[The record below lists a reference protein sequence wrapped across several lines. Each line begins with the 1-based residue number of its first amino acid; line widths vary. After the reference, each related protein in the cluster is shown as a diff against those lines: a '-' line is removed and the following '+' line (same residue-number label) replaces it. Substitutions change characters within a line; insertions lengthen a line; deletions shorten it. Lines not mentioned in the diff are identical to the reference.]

1 MRINQ
6 FHSGTAVGDA
16 ITNQMFELQKILR
29 DEGYESEI
37 YAEHIDLPLA
47 KKIKKISS
55 YKGDRDS
62 ILLVHHSMGHDLFEQ
77 ITALEDVKILIYHN
91 ITPERFFTDETI
103 RKYIRIGL
111 QQTKEYRKYV
121 QYAIADSNY
130 NRKELIRMG
139 YRNVDVMPVQI
150 SLGRFENVESDKAI
164 LSQYKSTKNVLFVG
178 RVVPNKRQ
186 SDLIKAFAV
195 YKKYFNDK
203 ANLLLAGD
211 IGNQAYVRELQQLC
225 EKQDLMDNVK
235 FLGKVTEA
243 ELKACYETADV
254 FLCMSEHEGFGVPL
268 LEAMTFGVP
277 VIAFQSSAI
286 PETMGGAGILATEK
300 NIPAIGTLIDEV
312 IENKELRDR
321 IIAHQYKR
329 IEKLRSTD
337 TRKILMRAVHNVR
350 AGERQRSIQLQG
362 PFETSYSLAIVNRK
376 LIEALDDM
384 GKDDVSIYCT
394 EGPGDYVPKEEDLK
408 DKPHARKLWEKSKN
422 VQYPDITI
430 RNMYPPRVA
439 DANGGLNFLAF
450 GWEESRI
457 PQKYVKDFNRY
468 LDGIGTMSDFV
479 TESLKKSGVTI
490 PVRTMGLG
498 VELLPEFAS
507 IPPYRLKTRKKTRFL
522 HISSAFPRKG
532 VDLLLKAY
540 YETFTGADDVCLV
553 IKTFPNPH
561 NTVESQLASLNQAY
575 TDAPEVELINR
586 DLIPKQLYG
595 LYKSADCYVTAA
607 RGEGF
612 GLPVAEAML
621 ARLPV
626 IVSPNTGMAD
636 FCNDSTAFLVDYKM
650 EKANTHLTTAGSQW
664 ALPNTKTLGRLLKQ
678 FAAGELDAEA
688 AIRKENAYRLI
699 SERYTWRE
707 VANRWEKFIAEVE
720 ELQEKPKVAMVTSW
734 NNKCGIAEFT
744 RMQCEAMQSRVDFRI
759 YPNYG
764 VRLLKPDEPNV
775 EHRVWHSAF
784 KGDLS
789 ALKKAL
795 DQSDCEVVHFQFN
808 FGFFDLQQLS
818 DLIDYFYGKKRIV
831 ITFHK
836 TKDTD
841 VGGKKASLRKIVSS
855 LNKCY
860 RLVVHQD
867 EDEKVLLKFGVK
879 QELIEKIPL
888 GQIVYPDEE
897 KKSVRAQLG
906 ISGQVVLGSYGFLLP
921 QKGILENI
929 RALPALKEKYNDI
942 LYIVVCALH
951 ESEVSKRYLADCKK
965 TVEKLHLQENVRF
978 VTDYLSNE
986 ESVRYL
992 HACDV
997 LLMTYLPSMES
1008 ASGAI
1013 RLCIAAQRP
1022 VITTKQEIFE
1032 EFADCTWQ
1040 IRENA
1045 PGMVAEAVW
1054 KMLNKTVEQEYLQKI
1069 KDRIAETS
1077 WEKTSKKYLEIYK
1090 GDLKR
1095 NEKTI

>member
-6 FHSGTAVGDA
+6 FHSGTASGDA
-16 ITNQMFELQKILR
+16 ITNQMLAIQKILL
-29 DEGYESEI
+29 DAGYESEI
-37 YAEHIDLPLA
+37 YAEHIDLSLS
-47 KKIKKISS
+47 KKIRNISG
-55 YKGDRDS
+55 YKGNESS
-62 ILLVHHSMGHDLFEQ
+62 ILLVHHSMGFDRFEQ
-77 ITALEDVKILIYHN
+77 IVSLPDTKILIYHN

-103 RKYIRIGL
+103 RKYIRLGL
-111 QQTKEYRKYV
+111 WQAREYKKYV
-121 QYAIADSNY
+121 KYAIADSNY
-130 NRKELIRMG
+130 NRRELIHMG
-139 YRNVDVMPVQI
+139 YKNVDVMPVQI
-150 SLGRFENVESDKAI
+150 SLDRFEHIEADRGIIENLKEKKT
-164 LSQYKSTKNVLFVG
+164 LLFVG
-178 RVVPNKRQ
+178 RLVPNKCQ
-186 SDLIKAFAV
+186 SDVIRAFSI
-195 YKKYFNDK
+195 YEKYFN
-203 ANLLLAGD
+203 ANSNLVLPGD
-211 IGNQAYVRELQQLC
+211 LSNYSYVEALRQLC
-225 EKQDLMDNVK
+225 RKLEIERKVI
-235 FLGKVTEA
+235 FPGKVSEA
-243 ELKACYETADV
+243 ELKAYYEAADI

-268 LEAMTFGVP
+268 LEAMTFGIP
-277 VIAFQSSAI
+277 VVAYRSSAI
-286 PETMGGAGILATEK
+286 AETMGGAGVLVVEK
-300 NIPAIGTLIDEV
+300 DMPMTGALIDEI
-312 IENKELRDR
+312 IENRQLHDGIVNRQYTRIKELE
-321 IIAHQYKR
+321 Q
-329 IEKLRSTD
+329 TD
-337 TRKILMRAVHNVR
+337 TRKILMKAIGNTINQKRV
-350 AGERQRSIQLQG
+350 RSIQMQG
-362 PFETSYSLAIVNRK
+362 PFETSYSLAIVNRR
-376 LIEALDDM
+376 LMEAMDDI
-384 GKDDVSIYCT
+384 GKEDISIYCT
-394 EGPGDYVPKEEDLK
+394 EGPGDYQPREADLK
-408 DKPHARKLWEKSKN
+408 DKPHARRLWEKSKE
-422 VQYPDITI
+422 VLYPDVTI

-457 PQKYVKDFNRY
+457 PQKYVKDFNQY

-479 TESLKKSGVTI
+479 TDSLIQSGVRI
-490 PVRTMGLG
+490 PVKTMGLG
-498 VELLPEFAS
+498 VELIDGFDS
-507 IPPYRLKTRKKTRFL
+507 IAPYRLKTKKGIKFL

-561 NTVESQLASLNQAY
+561 NTVERQLAALRSQY
-575 TDAPEVELINR
+575 PEGPEVELINK
-586 DLIPKQLYG
+586 DLLPKQLYG
-595 LYKSADCYVTAA
+595 LYKVADCYVTAA

-621 ARLPV
+621 ARVPV

-664 ALPNTKTLGRLLKQ
+664 ALPNTETLGRLLKQ
-678 FAAGELDAEA
+678 FANGELDVEA
-688 AIRKENAYRLI
+688 AVRKENAYHLI
-699 SERYTWRE
+699 SEKYTWHE
-707 VANRWEKFIAEVE
+707 VAKRWEEFIAEVE

-744 RMQCEAMQSRVDFRI
+744 RMQCEAMQSRVEFRI

-784 KGDLS
+784 KGDLI
-789 ALKKAL
+789 ALKNAL

-879 QELIEKIPL
+879 QELIQKIPL

-897 KKSVRAQLG
+897 KKSVRAQLE

-942 LYIVVCALH
+942 LYLVVCALH
-951 ESEVSKRYLADCKK
+951 ESEVSKHYLADCKK
-965 TVEKLHLQENVRF
+965 AVEKLHLQENVRF

-1040 IRENA
+1040 IKENA

-1054 KMLNKTVEQEYLQKI
+1054 KMLDKTVEQEYLQKI
-1069 KDRIAETS
+1069 KDRIAETN

-1090 GDLKR
+1090 GDL
-1095 NEKTI
+1095 